1 MNGRPRAD
9 IDELAFRRDWDL
21 GLTLA
26 ELAALYGVSPSTITN
41 YSVRFRCKPRT
52 PGRKNGS
59 YTTDLSPRELVHGEW
74 VTDRLGVQRWES
86 A

>member
-9 IDELAFRRDWDL
+9 IDELAFRRDWDA
-21 GLTLA
+21 GLTLV

-52 PGRKNGS
+52 PGRKKGS